1 MALELGLDGDLMAT
15 IKFKSGA
22 DYAAR
27 FSQLAER
34 EIDTVCGKAIY
45 PGAAVLYAEVQA
57 GIDSLPTDEGYGTK
71 DAPKS
76 GLKAV
81 QKEGLKRSLGIA
93 KMQDKDGFRNVKV
106 GFDGYNA
113 IKTKRW
119 PQGQPNQM
127 VARSIERGTSF
138 LRATPFMKQAISR
151 AKKPATAAM
160 NEAFIAAMKEFIE
173 EG

>member
-15 IKFKSGA
+15 IKFKTGE
-22 DYAAR
+22 DYATQL
-27 FSQLAER
+27 SKLAER

-45 PGAAVLYAEVQA
+45 PGAAVLFAEVKA
-57 GIDSLPTDEGYGTK
+57 GIDSIPVEDRYGTK
-71 DAPKS
+71 DDPKT

-81 QKEGLKRSLGIA
+81 QKAGLKAALGIA
-93 KMQDKDGFRNVKV
+93 PMQNRNDYRNVKI
-106 GFDGYNA
+106 GFDGYNS

-119 PQGQPNQM
+119 PNGQPNQV

-138 LRATPFMKQAISR
+138 MKAYPFMKRAISR
-151 AKKPATAAM
+151 AKKPAIEAM
-160 NEAFIAAMKEFIE
+160 NAAFIAAMQEYM